1 MKLFS
6 QVKANYPKRTSFDLS
21 HDKKLSCKIGQLIP
35 IVVDEVVPGDTFSVN
50 SEVMVRL
57 APMLAPVMHRMNVYV
72 HYFYVPNRVIWSGW
86 KEFITGEAEL
96 NKTANQVVPIF
107 KTSAILEKG
116 SLADY
121 LGLPVGISPSFVN
134 GISQLPFRAYAK
146 IYNEYYRDENLV
158 DEIVFKSWN
167 DTSSTHHFNNIL
179 TRAWEKDY
187 FTSALPWTQ
196 KTPDGLPVAIPSQV
210 DSTNWINA
218 TVADFDGENPIKIAS
233 DGHLY
238 RDTPVGETDVPV
250 ILKTQEGVETVI
262 NLNEFRYAH
271 RLQKWFERQARS
283 GSRYVETMLSHY
295 GQKIPDLYDRPE
307 FLGGGKTP
315 VVMSEVMNTNAN
327 QSGDQG
333 ATNMPLGDMAGH
345 GIAVGRMNKTT
356 AKFKEHGWLMGI
368 MSVVPKTTYQDGIH
382 KKFTRT
388 DKFDFYWPEFA
399 NLGEQ
404 PILNKELWL
413 SADDTVHDETFA
425 YQSIYSEYKYSN
437 SSVHGDMRDNLNYW
451 HMGRKF
457 YGDAD
462 YSLNKEFIECDHT
475 EVSRIFAVPTQQ
487 DPDKD
492 YSNADHLWIH
502 VYNEVKAFR
511 PMPYYGTPT
520 L

>member
-6 QVKANYPKRTSFDLS
+6 QVKGNYPKRTGFDLS

-35 IVVDEVVPGDTFSVN
+35 ILVDEVVPGDTFSVN

-72 HYFYVPNRVIWSGW
+72 HYFYVPNRIIWSDW
-86 KEFITGEAEL
+86 KDFITGQDEIDK
-96 NKTANQVVPIF
+96 NPKNIPTFSTSNQLA
-107 KTSAILEKG
+107 TRSG
-116 SLADY
+116 SLSDY
-121 LGLPVGISPSFVN
+121 LGIPTDIDLSKNP
-134 GISQLPFRAYAK
+134 ISQLPFRAYYK
-146 IYNEYYRDENLV
+146 IWDEYYRDQNQQTETNYGT
-158 DEIVFKSWN
+158 W
-167 DTSSTHHFNNIL
+167 SSGAGYALWSNIKE
-179 TRAWEKDY
+179 RAWEKDY
-187 FTSALPWTQ
+187 FTSALPWAQ
-196 KTPDGLPVAIPSQV
+196 KTPEGLPVGIPVDLNYTQPGSLAFHSDGTPADGPLQV
-210 DSTNWINA
+210 TNSSITDGTESVTIKNF
-218 TVADFDGENPIKIAS
+218 VDGEELDIS
-233 DGHLY
+233 
-238 RDTPVGETDVPV
+238 
-250 ILKTQEGVETVI
+250 
-262 NLNEFRYAH
+262 LNDFRYAH

-368 MSVVPKTTYQDGIH
+368 MSVIPKTTYQDGIH
-382 KKFTRT
+382 KMFSRK

-404 PILNKELWL
+404 PILNKELWI
-413 SADDTVHDETFA
+413 SADDTTNDDIFG
-425 YQSIYSEYKYSN
+425 YQSIYSEYKYK
-437 SSVHGDMRDNLNYW
+437 SSGVHGDMRNDLNYW

-457 YGDAD
+457 YGDKD
-462 YSLNKEFIECDHT
+462 YYLNEDFIKCDHT

-487 DPDKD
+487 NPDKD
-492 YSNADHLWIH
+492 YQNKDHLWVH
-502 VYNEVKAFR
+502 VYNDVKAYR